1 MSGWVSGHQ
10 QSFFVCQER
19 PESNRDRELRGVPEL
34 LCAAPIRFDEMRVPT
49 QLGTVRR
56 LLTSTPGCQGN
67 TTEQIGEFRTEG
79 AKFQPSFAKVIHHR
93 RALSLG
99 LSFGLSV
106 VRLYSLDFSQDRFP
120 RGNMSSFLFLTD
132 TWLTFLYPPMSHC
145 LGMLGPRPEQTSSE
159 ANLVS
164 WIRLQTPGPSLHTH
178 APPCVWRR
186 VVSGLCSHSCAC
198 AGGHRR
204 RGATEKQSCRQ
215 MITMGPQCQQPW
227 HRVSCISSTSAPDS
241 QMCAHRLSRLVSV
254 ECAQHT
260 ASRLT

>member
-1 MSGWVSGHQ
+1 MDGEPGGWVGGLSGWVSGHQ

-132 TWLTFLYPPMSHC
+132 TWLTFLYPPCRTASAC
-145 LGMLGPRPEQTSSE
+145 LAPAG
-159 ANLVS
+159 ANV
-164 WIRLQTPGPSLHTH
+164 IRGEPGVVDTFANTRSFLTH
-178 APPCVWRR
+178 ACSPMCLATRSFG
-186 VVSGLCSHSCAC
+186 VVQPQLCL
-198 AGGHRR
+198 RR
-204 RGATEKQSCRQ
+204 RA
-215 MITMGPQCQQPW
+215 
-227 HRVSCISSTSAPDS
+227 SAS
-241 QMCAHRLSRLVSV
+241 GCH
-254 ECAQHT
+254 
-260 ASRLT
+260 